1 MTVIT
6 LQPLSFL
13 LSVVPPTLTF
23 ALPGTSC
30 SVRGEEDSKH
40 DLSIHANRRNE
51 RSGND
56 FDRICPHTA
65 RRVRALPRVSTKV
78 TQRPVMFA
86 DNTKLGTG
94 LLFLGCVFLFL
105 GVLFLFDSALL
116 ALGDIMFLIGLVLT
130 IGMSR
135 TIRFFSRP
143 DRMRGIIT
151 FFGGIFLVLIRW
163 PFVGMMLQLY
173 GLVYLFGQFFPI
185 IGQTMKDTPVIGQV
199 FQIPVVDRFFAGFG
213 GGGGGGGSRNKRAP
227 V

>member
-1 MTVIT
+1 
-6 LQPLSFL
+6 
-13 LSVVPPTLTF
+13 
-23 ALPGTSC
+23 
-30 SVRGEEDSKH
+30 
-40 DLSIHANRRNE
+40 
-51 RSGND
+51 
-56 FDRICPHTA
+56 
-65 RRVRALPRVSTKV
+65 
-78 TQRPVMFA
+78 MFS

-143 DRMRGIIT
+143 DRMRGIVT

-163 PFVGMMLQLY
+163 PFLGMMLQLY

-185 IGQTMKDTPVIGQV
+185 IGQTMKDTPVVGQV
-199 FQIPVVDRFFAGFG
+199 FQIPAVDRFFAGFG
-213 GGGGGGGSRNKRAP
+213 GGGGGGGGSRNKRAP